1 MDHHPETSNAS
12 SKDRTALVQQLFL
25 RHSNSI
31 RGFLLAFTPN
41 LADVDDLLQE
51 VFVTVT
57 EKAESFEPGTNF
69 PAWARA
75 VARIELL
82 RRLRERSGAP
92 HSFDPEVVEALAAD
106 VPELHTDSR
115 RLAVLAECLG
125 QLSPRVRRAVEM
137 RYLDAR
143 KSGEIARLLSLA
155 KESVYVMLSRAR
167 ASLRQCMEGK
177 LSMQETGE

>member
-1 MDHHPETSNAS
+1 MDHPPDRSNSPPA
-12 SKDRTALVQQLFL
+12 DHRALVQQLFL

-41 LADVDDLLQE
+41 LADIDDLLQT

-82 RRLRERSGAP
+82 RRLRERSTRP
-92 HSFDPEVVEALAAD
+92 QTLDPDVVESLVAE
-106 VPELHTDSR
+106 VPELDTGNE
-115 RLAVLAECLG
+115 RLVALAGCIE

-137 RYLDAR
+137 RYREAH
-143 KSGEIARLLSLA
+143 KPGEIARLMSLA

-167 ASLRQCMEGK
+167 AALRKCVERRTG
-177 LSMQETGE
+177 SQEVGG